1 MRQRIERL
9 SEVILAE
16 TNVKHLTF
24 IEGDDVILV
33 KKVKCN
39 FRTMGKKFG
48 KMMKSVNAVVTSL
61 SQQQISELEA
71 KDSIFVNV
79 EGQEVCIERADVE
92 IISEDIPG
100 WTIAQEGSLTVAL
113 DIELTPELKAEG
125 LSRLVIKRIQN
136 IRKESG
142 FEITDRIDVVFEP
155 YAELENV
162 IKTYGEHIASQVLAN
177 SLTIGDATD
186 GKEQE
191 LGDFTARIHVRKVE

>member
-1 MRQRIERL
+1 M
-9 SEVILAE
+9 
-16 TNVKHLTF
+16 
-24 IEGDDVILV
+24 
-33 KKVKCN
+33 
-39 FRTMGKKFG
+39 
-48 KMMKSVNAVVTSL
+48 TSL

>member
-1 MRQRIERL
+1 M
-9 SEVILAE
+9 
-16 TNVKHLTF
+16 
-24 IEGDDVILV
+24 
-33 KKVKCN
+33 
-39 FRTMGKKFG
+39 
-48 KMMKSVNAVVTSL
+48 
-61 SQQQISELEA
+61 EA
-71 KDSIFVNV
+71 KVSIFVNV